1 MLYSQISVHE
11 EIHSFCDAVFYEK
24 LLRGQME
31 CAKKQFC
38 QITTVQGKII
48 CDFLHGQVVL
58 IVFMNV
64 GNGAADIDAVVISF
78 FAFSLSG
85 SFGQDRKES
94 ASVYSGCR
102 ARRKYRRSDVR
113 SYHQCRNRPDLY
125 GSSETPD
132 AVKKYRQ
139 ASDIVQ
145 HALRQVRSMHRFMG
159 GVPLPDKT

>member
-78 FAFSLSG
+78 FSFSLPG
-85 SFGQDRKES
+85 SFGQIGQHLHQ
-94 ASVYSGCR
+94 YTL
-102 ARRKYRRSDVR
+102 DVELAG
-113 SYHQCRNRPDLY
+113 NI
-125 GSSETPD
+125 GSLMRDHIINAGTD
-132 AVKKYRQ
+132 QICMGAVK
-139 ASDIVQ
+139 
-145 HALRQVRSMHRFMG
+145 HRM
-159 GVPLPDKT
+159 L